1 MMNTDRSRPV
11 AVLLGLA
18 LLASACSSD
27 GTDDNADNNAAV
39 ETETTAAITTPPTT
53 DGGVDEPGEAE
64 GGSPASTNALGPDT
78 TTQESEEPEQWTQ
91 ESVRLEVGEYTFDA
105 IVAGPANGAVVFLLH
120 GFPQTNQSW
129 DEVIPVLAE
138 AGYRVVAPN
147 LRGYSPG
154 ARPLEP
160 ELYTMDLHTADV
172 IGMADA
178 LGVDQ
183 FHVVGHDWGAAA
195 TWSLAMSHPDR
206 VLSIVPVS
214 GAHPQAVGAALA
226 ERAAENDGPQGGRPS
241 YLEVF
246 AAERAEEMFLENDAA
261 FLRQILSGPWFTEE
275 EVENYVDHFN
285 EPGAMTGALNWL
297 RSGSRG
303 VEIAPVTI
311 PTMSVWSTGDVT
323 LGRIGAELSGDYVEG
338 PYRVEALEGV
348 SHWIPDEAPDEL
360 NALLLEHLETYA

>member
-1 MMNTDRSRPV
+1 MNLYRIRPLALVV
-11 AVLLGLA
+11 ALA
-18 LLASACSSD
+18 LLASACSD
-27 GTDDNADNNAAV
+27 DTTDDGATLA
-39 ETETTAAITTPPTT
+39 TETTTTVTTPPSG
-53 DGGVDEPGEAE
+53 DGEVDGTSEDG
-64 GGSPASTNALGPDT
+64 GGSPASTDDPDPDAT
-78 TTQESEEPEQWTQ
+78 TDESMQAEVGTQ
-91 ESVRLEVGEYTFDA
+91 ESVELEVGEYTFDA
-105 IVAGPANGAVVFLLH
+105 IVAGPDDGAVVFLLH

-160 ELYTMDLHTADV
+160 ELYTMDLLTADV

-226 ERAAENDGPQGGRPS
+226 ERAAEDDRPLGGGFN
-241 YLEVF
+241 YIEVF
-246 AAERAEEMFLENDAA
+246 AADGAEEMFLANDAA

-275 EVENYVDHFN
+275 EIQDYVDHFN

-297 RSGSRG
+297 RSGSSG
-303 VEIAPVTI
+303 GEVAPVTI
-311 PTMSVWSTGDVT
+311 PTMSIWSTADVT

-360 NALLLEHLETYA
+360 NALVLEHLETYA

>member
-1 MMNTDRSRPV
+1 
-11 AVLLGLA
+11 
-18 LLASACSSD
+18 
-27 GTDDNADNNAAV
+27 
-39 ETETTAAITTPPTT
+39 
-53 DGGVDEPGEAE
+53 
-64 GGSPASTNALGPDT
+64 
-78 TTQESEEPEQWTQ
+78 
-91 ESVRLEVGEYTFDA
+91 
-105 IVAGPANGAVVFLLH
+105 
-120 GFPQTNQSW
+120 
-129 DEVIPVLAE
+129 
-138 AGYRVVAPN
+138 RVVAPN

-160 ELYTMDLHTADV
+160 ELYTMDLLTADV

-183 FHVVGHDWGAAA
+183 FRVVGHDWGAAT

-226 ERAAENDGPQGGRPS
+226 ERAAEDDRPQDGRPS
-241 YLEVF
+241 YIEVF
-246 AAERAEEMFLENDAA
+246 AAEGAEEMFLANDAA

-275 EVENYVDHFN
+275 EVQNYVDHFN

-303 VEIAPVTI
+303 VEIAPLTT

-348 SHWIPDEAPDEL
+348 SHWIPEEVPDEL